1 MYEKHMELDATLLN
15 DLFDDIEFDLEQG
28 NNISNVISDDL
39 IREKPMKVNEVE
51 KIKKIV
57 KLILRGLC

>member
-1 MYEKHMELDATLLN
+1 MELDATLLN